1 MKLSPEIIRER
12 MFDAFKADVRAFYDD
27 RQERYFKE
35 FEAKLLN
42 GEINVTDPNYK
53 KIALAEAEAFM
64 KTRAQELLRFIKDY
78 VNKNFDVI
86 ADAVDEGIMD
96 KETAEVSMEVLKYI
110 LIAGEIDGDPEAKL
124 K

>member
-64 KTRAQELLRFIKDY
+64 KTRPQELLRFIKDY